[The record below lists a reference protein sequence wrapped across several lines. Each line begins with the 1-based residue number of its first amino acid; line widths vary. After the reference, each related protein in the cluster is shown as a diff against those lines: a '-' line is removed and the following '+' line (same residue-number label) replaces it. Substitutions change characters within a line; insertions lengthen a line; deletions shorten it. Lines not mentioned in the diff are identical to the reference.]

1 MSNATIRKI
10 VLWVA
15 KIAILVLSAPAT
27 ISVVGAAYHDMP
39 KLFGFVGTLWIIQL
53 AAVVTV
59 ESAFLFFFQLVEDRT
74 NLQHREEEEQNV
86 YVYCAWAMYAVLLVI
101 GLIHGEGVAALLV
114 RFSMGLL
121 LFVAT
126 NDKLAAMRR
135 KIELDRSKGKKES
148 RKVIQKRNKAE
159 EKIMIALIER
169 SAKEQ
174 IQAIDNQS
182 DLLVEVS
189 AKKIKDRIFVHYGME
204 FVEGEV
210 VEESI
215 NNVPQLP
222 EPDLSLGFV
231 EETKAEENDEMAQPD
246 TLYVEEVPVVE
257 PLNVEQRSE
266 EVVPVAFVQQQIQNK
281 IYENDCIVVTKSNE
295 DFVVSCKFCDYR
307 EVKLASSSKD
317 AYKSAVRAGSKH
329 CGKHKESKP
338 ATQEALPSGE
348 DSKSTT

>member
-1 MSNATIRKI
+1 MSNATIRKV

-27 ISVVGAAYHDMP
+27 ISVVGEAYHDMP
-39 KLFGFVGTLWIIQL
+39 KLFGFVDTLWIIQL

-74 NLQHREEEEQNV
+74 NLQHREEEEQNA
-86 YVYCAWAMYAVLLVI
+86 YVYCAWAMYLVLLII

-126 NDKLAAMRR
+126 NDKLAALRR
-135 KIELDRSKGKKES
+135 KIEQDQAKGKKES

-182 DLLVEVS
+182 ALLVEVS
-189 AKKIKDRIFVHYGME
+189 SKKIKDRIFVHYGME
-204 FVEGEV
+204 IVDGEV
-210 VEESI
+210 VEENT

-222 EPDLSLGFV
+222 EPSISLDLV
-231 EETKAEENDEMAQPD
+231 ESTKVQENTEAVESGILFEEGSM
-246 TLYVEEVPVVE
+246 LVEDLIEEQKPNEVTSV
-257 PLNVEQRSE
+257 S
-266 EVVPVAFVQQQIQNK
+266 FVQQQDQNK
-281 IYENDCIVVTKSNE
+281 IYENDCIIVTKSND

-307 EVKLASSSKD
+307 EVKLSSSSKD

-329 CGKHKESKP
+329 CGKHKEKKSEVSE
-338 ATQEALPSGE
+338 ATFQQ
-348 DSKSTT
+348 